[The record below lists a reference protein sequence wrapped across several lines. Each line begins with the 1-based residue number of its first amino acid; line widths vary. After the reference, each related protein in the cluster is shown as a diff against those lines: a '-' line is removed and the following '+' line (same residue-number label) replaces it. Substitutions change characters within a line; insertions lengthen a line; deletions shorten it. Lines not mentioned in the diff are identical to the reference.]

1 MVNGAERKMYDS
13 LGPLLVMLR
22 YKSKAKSDMVKWS
35 QGGVLLVVS
44 AWTDATSRTHQ
55 PTTPTAWAVFF
66 PPNHQK
72 PHSTSLTIIDDIETK
87 SAITM
92 KAPLPVDMK
101 AF

>member
-1 MVNGAERKMYDS
+1 MYDS

-44 AWTDATSRTHQ
+44 AWTDATSRTGQERWSAILPISEKIH
-55 PTTPTAWAVFF
+55 F
-66 PPNHQK
+66 
-72 PHSTSLTIIDDIETK
+72 TSLTIIDDIETK

>member
-1 MVNGAERKMYDS
+1 MYDS
-13 LGPLLVMLR
+13 LGPLLVVLR

-44 AWTDATSRTHQ
+44 AWTDATSRTGQ
-55 PTTPTAWAVFF
+55 
-66 PPNHQK
+66 
-72 PHSTSLTIIDDIETK
+72 ETK

>member
-44 AWTDATSRTHQ
+44 AWTDATSRTGQ
-55 PTTPTAWAVFF
+55 
-66 PPNHQK
+66 
-72 PHSTSLTIIDDIETK
+72 ER
-87 SAITM
+87 
-92 KAPLPVDMK
+92 
-101 AF
+101 